1 MTSNTSER
9 SEEVGGARQ
18 PAQDAVERAFGA
30 ESRQQM
36 LSEYFAA
43 AGEITPG
50 NAWQHVY
57 RLLLWIDK
65 TTGLAHCYE
74 SDKAQPGRPWYGRS
88 LAFHSWLT
96 HRFDTTP
103 AELAGHID
111 WLFKKATERL
121 AVAVAQQPGTRAARF
136 VAQRAPYHGQGF
148 PDPGEDPELQALIA
162 ELVGRW
168 YGQPPPEE
176 GVRLLAQRIRAYLMH
191 ENKRRNLLGE
201 GFEDVLAAIIRR
213 LPRSNRLQVRTRPLL
228 HELPGFREPPR
239 GEKPRRV
246 DLAIVDGAHRRIL
259 VSSKWS
265 IRADREERFGVDFD
279 AYARLEE
286 AGRDFEF
293 VLVTNE
299 FDAARLIAA
308 CRRRR
313 QNAYLFTS
321 VVHVNPEGPL
331 AAYGTELR
339 RSAADLPEQAQSG
352 RLISLE
358 QWLTMLV
365 E

>member
-1 MTSNTSER
+1 M
-9 SEEVGGARQ
+9 
-18 PAQDAVERAFGA
+18 
-30 ESRQQM
+30 
-36 LSEYFAA
+36 
-43 AGEITPG
+43 
-50 NAWQHVY
+50 
-57 RLLLWIDK
+57 
-65 TTGLAHCYE
+65 
-74 SDKAQPGRPWYGRS
+74 
-88 LAFHSWLT
+88 AFHTWLT
-96 HRFDTTP
+96 GRFETTP
-103 AELAGHID
+103 AELAEHID

-121 AVAVAQQPGTRAARF
+121 AVAVAQQPGSRSARF
-136 VAQRAPYHGQGF
+136 AEQRALYQGQGF
-148 PDPGEDPELQALIA
+148 PDPGEDPELQAMIA
-162 ELVGRW
+162 ELVGHW
-168 YGQPPPEE
+168 YDQPPPEE

-213 LPRSNRLQVRTRPLL
+213 LPGADRVQVLTRPLL

-246 DLAIVDGAHRRIL
+246 DLAIVGRAQRRIL

-265 IRADREERFGVDFD
+265 IRADREEQFGVDFD

-293 VLVTNE
+293 ILVTNE
-299 FDAARLIAA
+299 FDAARFIAA

-313 QNAYLFTS
+313 QNTYLFTS
-321 VVHVNPEGPL
+321 VVHVNPDGPL

-339 RSAADLPEQAQSG
+339 RSAADLPEQVQDG

-358 QWLTMLV
+358 RWLAMLMQ
-365 E
+365 